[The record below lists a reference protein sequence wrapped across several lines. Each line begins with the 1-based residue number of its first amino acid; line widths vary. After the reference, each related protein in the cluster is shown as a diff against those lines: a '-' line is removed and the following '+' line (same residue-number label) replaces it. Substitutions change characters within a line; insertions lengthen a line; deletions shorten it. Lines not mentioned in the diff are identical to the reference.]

1 MTKLIPAY
9 SNMLHQEQL
18 TDLMLQ
24 VAYVCGKEN
33 RVLNPGVQ
41 STAKLQLHSFHWLC
55 KQTHGLPRSGKM
67 GGSSGPVGIKA
78 RRVSPALVQKRK
90 DCF

>member
-1 MTKLIPAY
+1 MMKLIPADC
-9 SNMLHQEQL
+9 NMLHQEQL

-33 RVLNPGVQ
+33 RVLKPGGY

-55 KQTHGLPRSGKM
+55 QHTHSLPRSGEM
-67 GGSSGPVGIKA
+67 GSS
-78 RRVSPALVQKRK
+78 
-90 DCF
+90 